1 MPLAIGAFFSMMP
14 IRHSAIQRASE
25 LSQFG
30 NIVV

>member
-1 MPLAIGAFFSMMP
+1 MPLLAGLFLMMP